1 MSKDIKQHLEI
12 KKKIRMNSEDKLL
25 AKKIEQANAAKYT
38 KTDRNNYVR
47 LGTDYSGTERIIQN
61 PLSKNGLQMINSNAS
76 GYSNNKESDQS
87 HDKFGHFV
95 NSKKKS
101 VKSAKRLGSPTA
113 ELENKNDEED
123 TYLERD
129 HNVMMPNQNLRL
141 GSGNRN
147 EPLHHYPFPLTP
159 LDKASNKPVD
169 FDDNLA
175 MMKSQSTR
183 NK

>member
-38 KTDRNNYVR
+38 KTHGNNYVR
-47 LGTDYSGTERIIQN
+47 LGSGTDRIIQN
-61 PLSKNGLQMINSNAS
+61 PLNKNGLHLISSNAS

-87 HDKFGHFV
+87 HDKFGHFI
-95 NSKKKS
+95 SKKKKS
-101 VKSAKRLGSPTA
+101 VKSSKRLGSPTP
-113 ELENKNDEED
+113 ELDNKNDEEED

-129 HNVMMPNQNLRL
+129 NNVMMPNQNLRL

>member
-1 MSKDIKQHLEI
+1 MSKDIKQHLAI

-38 KTDRNNYVR
+38 KTHGNNYVR
-47 LGTDYSGTERIIQN
+47 LGSGTDRVIQN
-61 PLSKNGLQMINSNAS
+61 PLSKNGSQMINSNAS
-76 GYSNNKESDQS
+76 GYSNNKDGDQS
-87 HDKFGHFV
+87 HDKFGHFI
-95 NSKKKS
+95 NNKKKS
-101 VKSAKRLGSPTA
+101 VKSTKRLGSPTP
-113 ELENKNDEED
+113 EFDNKNDEEED